1 MNLQIKLVGTIPGIF
16 VSNAE
21 MRPNGHAVFSL
32 ERHALTYNAGV
43 EHISDTVSALSA
55 MGLT

>member
-1 MNLQIKLVGTIPGIF
+1 MKQVGTISGIF

-32 ERHALTYNAGV
+32 ERHALTYNAVV